1 MVKNHADSNLTPKFL
16 GSILIWK
23 GQVPFQRNHSR
34 FSWCFTCQATFG
46 NFDPYEALVVDQVA
60 AAFGYGLNNKDE
72 GYFYSNNQVRVEPEE
87 VVKLKTWSWSHLG
100 WCFFVELQR
109 PDEQSVF
116 TMAWSLWFFP
126 VLILVAAVLY
136 FLSLMFFW
144 FCIFFGLVG
153 ELNLWTWWV
162 FSDLELKLWISRDTI
177 PRGRVQHCCT
187 PSREFGRISYLMGN
201 IWLQRQLFS
210 QKAVEACWG
219 YKWAQEKIFLIFP
232 SGVFLKQWDVA
243 AGILAGLQKNWAA
256 AHLPKTVEPEVTGKT
271 VRPQRDFGSLAQQL
285 LRHCR
290 RIWGAEVVCSE
301 CKMVRFL

>member
-46 NFDPYEALVVDQVA
+46 NFDPYEAQVVDQVA

-232 SGVFLKQWDVA
+232 SGVFF
-243 AGILAGLQKNWAA
+243 
-256 AHLPKTVEPEVTGKT
+256 KTM
-271 VRPQRDFGSLAQQL
+271 R
-285 LRHCR
+285 CR
-290 RIWGAEVVCSE
+290 RWNFGRSSKKLSCCPFAENCGTWSHRENRASSKRLWKSCPTTTAALSE
-301 CKMVRFL
+301 DMRCGGGL